1 MGSASLQRILLWQA
15 TTALFR
21 MTHCIIIP
29 EQNNRLKL
37 ADCAVNYD
45 TTQTEQLSHS
55 VYACMRASVLSCAA
69 LHYTALHLD
78 DGLDSAFSR
87 IRIAEYH
94 TLRYLIAEILY
105 IMQNEVRLRS

>member
-69 LHYTALHLD
+69 LRCTALHC
-78 DGLDSAFSR
+78 
-87 IRIAEYH
+87 
-94 TLRYLIAEILY
+94 TWMMVLIAHFLESGS
-105 IMQNEVRLRS
+105 QNITLCGI